1 MELLE
6 KIENN
11 FKTKYNINNENDM
24 YALAHSSVTLSLM
37 IATYAHKGQYR
48 RNGEPYVLHPIRMM
62 ELYKDLIGINE
73 NPENID
79 IDMLHKLSL
88 PYEGIMELCLLHDV
102 IEDSSIT
109 ISDIESIFQEKKL
122 GIYFNLYIKNELI
135 LLTHKKGEPYEE
147 YLKRVVIS
155 KSASLVKILDMY
167 NNSNYLT
174 AGDLNNNFLDKIQ
187 NYQKYILQLVYVH
200 KFNEIFLEYNEF
212 KKEQGWFNW

>member
-24 YALAHSSVTLSLM
+24 YALTHSSVTLSLM

-48 RNGEPYVLHPIRMM
+48 RNGEPYILHPIRMM

-79 IDMLHKLSL
+79 IDMMHKLSL

-102 IEDSSIT
+102 IEDTSIT

-174 AGDLNNNFLDKIQ
+174 SGELENNLLDKIQ
-187 NYQKYILQLVYVH
+187 NYQKYILILVHVH
-200 KFNEIFLEYNEF
+200 KFNKTFLKYNEF
-212 KKEQGWFNW
+212 RKEHGRMD

>member
-1 MELLE
+1 MELLD
-6 KIENN
+6 KIEKN

-24 YALAHSSVTLSLM
+24 YALTHSSVTLSLM

-48 RNGEPYVLHPIRMM
+48 ENGEPYILHPLRMM
-62 ELYKDLIGINE
+62 ELCKDLIGINE
-73 NPENID
+73 NPEYID
-79 IDMLHKLSL
+79 IEMMHKLSL

-135 LLTHKKGEPYEE
+135 LLTHKKAESYED

-155 KSASLVKILDMY
+155 KPASLVKILDMY

-174 AGDLNNNFLDKIQ
+174 SGELNNDLLDKIQ

-212 KKEQGWFNW
+212 KKEQGWFN

>member
-6 KIENN
+6 KIENY
-11 FKTKYNINNENDM
+11 FATKYNLNNENDM
-24 YALAHSSVTLSLM
+24 YALSHSSVMLSLM
-37 IATYAHKGQYR
+37 IATYAHKDQYR
-48 RNGEPYVLHPIRMM
+48 RNGEPYILHPIRMM

-73 NPENID
+73 NSENID
-79 IDMLHKLSL
+79 IDMMYQLNL

-109 ISDIESIFQEKKL
+109 LSDIEFIFKKKNL
-122 GIYFNLYIKNELI
+122 GIYFNLYIKNELV
-135 LLTHKKGEPYEE
+135 LLTHDKGESYED
-147 YLKRVVIS
+147 YLKKVATS

-187 NYQKYILQLVYVH
+187 NYQKYIIALVHVH
-200 KFNEIFLEYNEF
+200 EFNKIFLKYNDF
-212 KKEQGWFNW
+212 RKEQGWLNW